1 MFSIPICWLPAR
13 HITWGQ
19 ADLPSVPP
27 FPPLPIETEV
37 QSGQPAAWPGA
48 GGQEQRAVGRR
59 SRQQAGEGSPLRPSV
74 TRYCPGPAPPSRG
87 LSLK

>member
-27 FPPLPIETEV
+27 FPPLLNE
-37 QSGQPAAWPGA
+37 
-48 GGQEQRAVGRR
+48 RASSSVLLVCCGLQQGRR
-59 SRQQAGEGSPLRPSV
+59 VPSTFTKICLHKGSSDNGHV
-74 TRYCPGPAPPSRG
+74 
-87 LSLK
+87 